1 MILKISLITQ
11 CILLILLIIYL
22 LVNTLL
28 CYKNFV
34 KTDLKLYCKYFTNMT
49 YFFNYFINY
58 FIFFL
63 CLVIFDPDLNKKY
76 NKLESRSSDLNLN
89 IYDDENDE
97 RTTKQYM
104 KTIKTSFHNTLKNF
118 FY

>member
-1 MILKISLITQ
+1 
-11 CILLILLIIYL
+11 
-22 LVNTLL
+22 
-28 CYKNFV
+28 
-34 KTDLKLYCKYFTNMT
+34 
-49 YFFNYFINY
+49 
-58 FIFFL
+58 
-63 CLVIFDPDLNKKY
+63 VIFDPDLNKKY

-104 KTIKTSFHNTLKNF
+104 ETIKTSFNYTYKKF